1 GVNAL
6 VVDAD
11 ACRLDVLVD
20 DRQHRR
26 LLPRQGDLVVD
37 AVLEVVADL
46 VGGGD
51 RGDAGAGVEG
61 SNRAADAPGVG
72 AGDLLLP
79 AALLELIVVQARVE
93 GVVGEVIIPLRLPL
107 AALLTE
113 LGAEVAELGA
123 VAEVA
128 VHELQLIAVDER
140 IHGVHTALQAELAA
154 EAA

>member
-1 GVNAL
+1 FGRALVAGLDLAAEIDGVTEQALLAGLEVHDAGVAGIGAALVDGDRPLHQVLVARVFEAQTQERELGLNAL

-20 DRQHRR
+20 DGQHRR

-37 AVLEVVADL
+37 GVLEVVADL

-61 SNRAADAPGVG
+61 GNRTADAPGVG

-79 AALLELIVVQARVE
+79 AALLEL
-93 GVVGEVIIPLRLPL
+93 
-107 AALLTE
+107 
-113 LGAEVAELGA
+113 
-123 VAEVA
+123 
-128 VHELQLIAVDER
+128 
-140 IHGVHTALQAELAA
+140 
-154 EAA
+154 